1 MIKRKR
7 RFRPVLVL
15 PTGGI
20 IKESHDQRVILVVS
34 LASLVILIVMV
45 IKDFLFFV
53 SIEFKHH
60 RHEPPFF
67 FHPIF
72 SRGFVTIVET
82 KTLSSIKAHESVF
95 HYFHFF
101 FRVAKSLLLPCF
113 RSLR

>member
-1 MIKRKR
+1 MLSICNRKTAIPGKMQRTGREDVIKRKR

-67 FHPIF
+67 FSP
-72 SRGFVTIVET
+72 
-82 KTLSSIKAHESVF
+82 
-95 HYFHFF
+95 HFF
-101 FRVAKSLLLPCF
+101 
-113 RSLR
+113 